1 MGLIKEKPRRTSMQ
15 AKFVLSISIL
25 LLCEPAHSQQDRQR
39 RVGFIGNGG
48 VTQSTAPYMDCF
60 RSAQKKL
67 GWNEGENITTIY
79 KWANGNAG
87 IIPQLV
93 KELKD
98 ANVEVIATGGTLVT
112 QNVAELVKDTPIV
125 FAAVS
130 DPVSSKIVTSAS
142 RPTGNITGQSN
153 NLSATSRKIL
163 EYIKNI
169 NPSVK
174 HMALLRNPNNDG
186 KLIEENEIMNS
197 AVDVG
202 INIVKVDLVTAKDK
216 DAAFEKIRLSMPD
229 ALLVLHDFAALELK
243 KALSDFAIENR
254 IIAAAQLKEYA
265 TSGALLSYGLNY
277 CRHFERVSGY
287 VDKILRGA
295 KPVDLPVE
303 YPSSFEL
310 VLNLRTAEALKLTIP
325 ASTLTQADELIE

>member
-1 MGLIKEKPRRTSMQ
+1 MQ
-15 AKFVLSISIL
+15 AKSILWLSIL
-25 LLCEPAHSQQDRQR
+25 FLCSPAYSQQDRQR

-48 VTQSTAPYMDCF
+48 AAQSAATYMDCF

-67 GWNEGENITTIY
+67 GWNEGKNITTIY

-87 IIPQLV
+87 IIPQLI
-93 KELKD
+93 KELRD
-98 ANVEVIATGGTLVT
+98 ANVEVIATGGTLIT
-112 QNVAELVKDTPIV
+112 QNVAQLVKDTPIV

-142 RPTGNITGQSN
+142 RPSGNITGQSN
-153 NLSATSRKIL
+153 NLSATSKKIL

-174 HMALLRNPNNDG
+174 RIALLRNPNNDG
-186 KLIEENEIMNS
+186 KLIEENEIMSS
-197 AVDVG
+197 AADIG
-202 INIVKVDLVTAKDK
+202 INIVKIDLVTAKDK
-216 DAAFEKIRLSMPD
+216 DAAFEKIRLTTPD
-229 ALLVLHDFAALELK
+229 ALLLLHDFAALELK
-243 KALSDFAIENR
+243 NAFAEFAIENK

-265 TSGALLSYGLNY
+265 MSGALLSYGLNY
-277 CRHFERVSGY
+277 CRHFERVGGY

-303 YPSSFEL
+303 YPSNFEL
-310 VLNLRTAEALKLTIP
+310 ILNLRTAEALKLSVP